1 METIAQ
7 KCLQEFWGG
16 GVLAGC
22 KGLQEGGINRLK

>member
-7 KCLQEFWGG
+7 KCLQEIWGG
-16 GVLAGC
+16 WGVAGC